1 MFLLIIEE
9 INMKTLYFDCSMGA
23 AGDMLTS
30 ALIDLFEDKQ
40 SVLDQLNSFGIE
52 DVKYELEESEK
63 CGIKGSHIRVY
74 VHGEEEHEHH
84 HDHHEH
90 THHHHY
96 HLSDIEH
103 IVSELNVSDK
113 VKRDV
118 INVYS
123 IIANAESSVHGVPV
137 NEIHFHEVGNKDA
150 IADITAVCYLIDK
163 LGVDTILASP
173 VHVGSGTVKCAHG
186 ILPVPAPA
194 TALILN
200 DVPMYGGRIKGE
212 LCTPTGAALLKYF
225 VKNFGDMPVLKTTAI
240 GYGMGNK
247 DFEVANCVRAMLAQ
261 TDDSVN
267 RIVEFTFNVD
277 DMTGEQQGYA
287 LNKILEAGAVDV
299 YMTPI
304 YMKKNRPGTLFT
316 VTCSQDVK
324 KEVLKTIFK
333 HTTTIGLKETI
344 KNRYILNRST
354 RTISTP
360 LGDVRKKEV
369 SGYGVN
375 RSKYEYDDL
384 SVVSEKL
391 GKSLEEAEEYVDQY
405 N

>member
-1 MFLLIIEE
+1 
-9 INMKTLYFDCSMGA
+9 MKTLYFDCSMGA

-40 SVLDQLNSFGIE
+40 SILDQLNSFGIE

-84 HDHHEH
+84 HNHEHEH

-103 IVSELNVSDK
+103 IVSELNISDK

-123 IIANAESSVHGVPV
+123 IIANAESSVHGMPV

-150 IADITAVCYLIDK
+150 IADVTAVCYLIDK
-163 LGVDTILASP
+163 LGVDNIFASP

-200 DVPMYGGRIKGE
+200 DVPMYGGRIQGE

-247 DFEVANCVRAMLAQ
+247 DFEVANCIRAMLAQ
-261 TDDSVN
+261 TDDSIN
-267 RIVEFTFNVD
+267 RMVEFTFNVD
-277 DMTGEQQGYA
+277 DMTGEQQGCA
-287 LNKILEAGAVDV
+287 INKILEAGAVDV

-324 KEVLKTIFK
+324 EEVLKTIFK
-333 HTTTIGLKETI
+333 HTTTIGLKETV
-344 KNRYILNRST
+344 KSRYILNRST
-354 RTISTP
+354 KTINTP
-360 LGDVRKKEV
+360 LGDVREKEV

-384 SVVSEKL
+384 LAISEKL
-391 GKSLEEAEEYVDQY
+391 GKSLIEAEEYV
-405 N
+405 NRHN

>member
-1 MFLLIIEE
+1 M
-9 INMKTLYFDCSMGA
+9 NTLYFDCSMGA

-40 SVLDQLNSFGIE
+40 SILDQLNSFGIE

-84 HDHHEH
+84 HNHEHEH

-103 IVSELNVSDK
+103 IVSELNISDK

-123 IIANAESSVHGVPV
+123 IIANAESSVHGISV

-150 IADITAVCYLIDK
+150 IADVTAVCYLIDK
-163 LGVDTILASP
+163 LGVDSIFASP

-200 DVPMYGGRIKGE
+200 DVPMYGGRIQGE

-247 DFEVANCVRAMLAQ
+247 DFEVANCIRAMLAQ
-261 TDDSVN
+261 TDDSIN
-267 RIVEFTFNVD
+267 RMVEFTFNVD
-277 DMTGEQQGYA
+277 DMTGEQQGCA
-287 LNKILEAGAVDV
+287 INKILEAGAVDV

-324 KEVLKTIFK
+324 EEVLKTIFK
-333 HTTTIGLKETI
+333 YTTTIGLKETI

-354 RTISTP
+354 KTINTP
-360 LGDVRKKEV
+360 LGDVREKEV

-384 SVVSEKL
+384 LAISEKL
-391 GKSLEEAEEYVDQY
+391 GKSLEEAEEYV
-405 N
+405 NRHN